1 MAEEEPKKVESE
13 TPSEPPPPAPVP
25 EAVEPPKDVAEEKSV
40 IPPPPE
46 KKGDES
52 QALVAVEKAPESA
65 EAKSTEGSVNRDAV
79 LARVETEKRMSLI
92 KAWEESEKSKA
103 ENNEMLDFEFLTF
116 DEDSDYLTE
125 LAKSNEQSSQKLSS
139 VVSWENSRK
148 ASVEAE
154 LKQIEEK
161 LEKKKADYVE
171 KMKNKIALIHKA
183 ADEKRAMIEAKRGE
197 DLLKAEEIAAK
208 YRATGTAPKKL
219 LGCF

>member
-103 ENNEMLDFEFLTF
+103 ENK
-116 DEDSDYLTE
+116 
-125 LAKSNEQSSQKLSS
+125 AHKKLSS